1 MSLVAER
8 FLTSDSKIKV
18 SLIVLCLPCL
28 VYLSLRDPADSGLF
42 PPCLFREITGYQCP
56 GCGALRALHQMFNGH
71 ILAAASY
78 NSLVFAA
85 LPFFFWILL
94 SGAISSERT
103 MHLANIFNSRK
114 TIGWAILSLVI
125 FGIIRNTDIYPL
137 KLVASWP
144 SFGCTLTIN
153 LYSTLPCWPRI
164 TNSRNPS

>member
-1 MSLVAER
+1 MLQLRMSLITER
-8 FLTSDSKIKV
+8 FLTSDFKIKM
-18 SLIVLCLPCL
+18 SLIVLILPCL

-78 NSLVFAA
+78 NPLVLAA

-94 SGAISSERT
+94 SGAISSERA

-114 TIGWAILSLVI
+114 TIGLAILSLVI

-137 KLVASWP
+137 KLVAS
-144 SFGCTLTIN
+144 
-153 LYSTLPCWPRI
+153 
-164 TNSRNPS
+164 